1 MFTLQKDILEI
12 PWGSPIDEDY
22 KAVFENDDVLK
33 LLVWKLNKLSPYD
46 TKKDTLF
53 NDMQV
58 HFSKMNKELTET
70 DINEAYK
77 QLHWFIQIHSHLV
90 EILTVYKNN
99 VKKIELITDI
109 ITSYKKIEL
118 EIQAKGSIK
127 KLYENREKALDT
139 LDKNYPDKK
148 NLTTIESKFI
158 QMRMAGLDKEL
169 DTKISF
175 LTWQKLT
182 NSIFAKITSDKYIN
196 ELKRKTT
203 ILNWAVE
210 YVEKLYKTTQ
220 EQINGYKKII
230 DNLMFLYDNAG

>member
-1 MFTLQKDILEI
+1 
-12 PWGSPIDEDY
+12 
-22 KAVFENDDVLK
+22 
-33 LLVWKLNKLSPYD
+33 
-46 TKKDTLF
+46 
-53 NDMQV
+53 
-58 HFSKMNKELTET
+58 MNKELTET

-109 ITSYKKIEL
+109 MTSYKKIEL

-175 LTWQKLT
+175 LT
-182 NSIFAKITSDKYIN
+182 
-196 ELKRKTT
+196 
-203 ILNWAVE
+203 
-210 YVEKLYKTTQ
+210 
-220 EQINGYKKII
+220 
-230 DNLMFLYDNAG
+230 